1 MFALRGKTDVFIIGG
16 GPAGLAAAI
25 AARQK
30 GFSVTVADGAEP
42 PIDKP
47 CGEGMMPDALEALA
61 ALGIQLNAGVG
72 YRFRGIQFVHEGL
85 RVAADFP
92 EGSGIGIRRTVLH
105 ELLVRKAEESGVE
118 LLWKVPVSGITQEG
132 VRVPGGLIPARWI
145 VGADGSASRVRKWSG
160 LEANRFRTQRHASR
174 RHYRVRP
181 WTDYVEIHWSKRGQA
196 YITPISNEE
205 VCIVVMAEH
214 PEDARFEKSLADMPE
229 LGERIS
235 GAELVGRERG
245 AVTLMHGLCRV
256 SGGNVALVG
265 DASGGVDAVT
275 GEGMRL
281 TFQQSLAAVEAMTR
295 GDLKAY
301 EKAHRGML
309 QRPLWMGRLIL
320 QMGRSARLRQ
330 RMFHVFEGA
339 PELFAQLLSIHVGG
353 ATAARVLS
361 ASAQLGWEFLAA

>member
-1 MFALRGKTDVFIIGG
+1 MFARKEETDVFIVGG
-16 GPAGLAAAI
+16 GPAGLASAI

-30 GFSVTVADGAEP
+30 GLSVTVADGAEP

-47 CGEGMMPDALEALA
+47 CGEGLMPDALEALA
-61 ALGIQLNAGVG
+61 ALGIHLDDGAGC
-72 YRFRGIQFVHEGL
+72 RFRGIQFVHEGV

-92 EGSGIGIRRTVLH
+92 EGSGVGIRRTILH
-105 ELLVRKAEESGVE
+105 ELLVRKAEECGVE
-118 LLWKVPVSGITQEG
+118 LLWKVPVSGITREG
-132 VRVPGGLIPARWI
+132 VRIAGGLIPARWI
-145 VGADGSASRVRKWSG
+145 IGADGSASRVRKWSG
-160 LEANRFRTQRHASR
+160 LEANRFRTQRYASR

-196 YITPISNEE
+196 YITPISNQE
-205 VCIVVMAEH
+205 VCIVMMGEHAGYAQFERALAE
-214 PEDARFEKSLADMPE
+214 MPE
-229 LGERIS
+229 VREKIS
-235 GAELVGRERG
+235 GAALIGRERG
-245 AVTLMHGLCRV
+245 AVTQMHGLRRV

-265 DASGGVDAVT
+265 DASGGVDAIT

-295 GDLKAY
+295 GDLRAY
-301 EKAHRGML
+301 ERAHHRML

-330 RMFHVFEGA
+330 RMFNVFAGA
-339 PELFAQLLSIHVGG
+339 PELFAQLLSIHVRG